1 MNTYGSDRK
10 TSVSEGQA
18 EGIAGFASRGME
30 LQTVTLRYK
39 RGPRQG
45 CIWHDDVYAVSSLE
59 NDPMTLLG
67 RVKVGQPGTVERG
80 ARYMKPVTGE
90 GGGSS

>member
-1 MNTYGSDRK
+1 MTSEAIRDRIAYK
-10 TSVSEGQA
+10 PISTDRSQA

-39 RGPRQG
+39 RGPRQE
-45 CIWHDDVYAVSSLE
+45 CICHDDVYAVSSLE
-59 NDPMTLLG
+59 HDPMKTLG

-80 ARYMKPVTGE
+80 AR
-90 GGGSS
+90 